1 MVALTEEIA
10 LLEFGAG
17 DILVGHGTIGG
28 IPTLTFSNTE
38 KKEVGSTFNNGTNTV
53 SDLDNPVVLTFTS
66 EKSID
71 VIIKGLE
78 KVRAI
83 MHNQKLEEDVKG

>member
-1 MVALTEEIA
+1 MITLTEEIA
-10 LLEFGAG
+10 LLEFGTG
-17 DILVGHGTIGG
+17 DILVGRGLVKGV
-28 IPTLTFSNTE
+28 PALTFSNTE
-38 KKEVGSTFNNGTNTV
+38 KKEVGSIFNDGTNTV
-53 SDLDNPVVLTFTS
+53 SDLDDPVVLTFTN

-83 MHNQKLEEDVKG
+83 MHNQKLEEDVNG

>member
-1 MVALTEEIA
+1 MVTLTEEIA
-10 LLEFGAG
+10 LLEFGTG
-17 DILVGHGTIGG
+17 DILVGHGLVKGV
-28 IPTLTFSNTE
+28 PALTFSNTE
-38 KKEVGSTFNNGTNTV
+38 KKEVGSAFNDGKNRIG
-53 SDLDNPVVLTFTS
+53 DLDNPVVLTFTN

>member
-1 MVALTEEIA
+1 MVTLTEEIA

-17 DILVGHGTIGG
+17 DILVGNGTIGG
-28 IPTLTFSNTE
+28 TPTLTFSNTE
-38 KKEVGSTFNNGTNTV
+38 KKEVGSTFSEGTNSV
-53 SDLDNPVVLTFTS
+53 FDLDTPVVLTFTN

-83 MHNQKLEEDVKG
+83 MHNQKLEEDVNG

>member
-1 MVALTEEIA
+1 M
-10 LLEFGAG
+10 
-17 DILVGHGTIGG
+17 
-28 IPTLTFSNTE
+28 
-38 KKEVGSTFNNGTNTV
+38 GSTFNDGTNTV
-53 SDLDNPVVLTFTS
+53 SDLDTPVVLTFTS

-71 VIIKGLE
+71 VIIKSLE

>member
-1 MVALTEEIA
+1 MITLSEEIA

-17 DILVGHGTIGG
+17 DILIGYGAIGG
-28 IPTLTFSNTE
+28 APALTFSNTE
-38 KKEVGSTFNNGTNTV
+38 KKEVGSTFNDGTNNV
-53 SDLDNPVVLTFTS
+53 FDLDTPVVLTFAN

-71 VIIKGLE
+71 VVIKGLE

>member
-1 MVALTEEIA
+1 MITLTEKIA

-17 DILVGHGTIGG
+17 DILVGYGKSGGT
-28 IPTLTFSNTE
+28 PTLTFSNTE
-38 KKEVGSTFNNGTNTV
+38 KKEVGSTFNDGTNNV
-53 SDLDNPVVLTFTS
+53 FDLDNPVVLTFTN

-71 VIIKGLE
+71 IIIKGLE

>member
-1 MVALTEEIA
+1 MVTLTETIA
-10 LLEFGAG
+10 LIEFGTG

-28 IPTLTFSNTE
+28 VPALTFSNTGA
-38 KKEVGSTFNNGTNTV
+38 KEIGSTFNDGTNNIH
-53 SDLDNPVVLTFTS
+53 DLDNPAVLTFTS

-78 KVRAI
+78 KVRTI
-83 MHNQKLEEDVKG
+83 MHNQKSKEDAKG

>member
-1 MVALTEEIA
+1 MVTLTEKIA
-10 LLEFGAG
+10 LLEFGTG
-17 DILVGHGTIGG
+17 DILVGNGTIGG
-28 IPTLTFSNTE
+28 TPTLTFSNTE
-38 KKEVGSTFNNGTNTV
+38 KKEVGSTFNDCTNIV
-53 SDLDNPVVLTFTS
+53 SDLDTPVVLTFTN

>member
-1 MVALTEEIA
+1 MVTLTEKITM
-10 LLEFGAG
+10 LEFGTG

-38 KKEVGSTFNNGTNTV
+38 KKEVGSAFNDGKNRIG
-53 SDLDNPVVLTFTS
+53 DLDNPVVLTFTN

-83 MHNQKLEEDVKG
+83 MHDQKLEEDVKG

>member
-1 MVALTEEIA
+1 MVTLTEKIA

-17 DILVGHGTIGG
+17 DILVGNGTIGG

-38 KKEVGSTFNNGTNTV
+38 KKEVGSTFNDGTNTV
-53 SDLDNPVVLTFTS
+53 RDLDNPVVLTFTN

>member
-1 MVALTEEIA
+1 MVTLTEKIA

-17 DILVGHGTIGG
+17 DILVGNGTIGG

-38 KKEVGSTFNNGTNTV
+38 KKEVGSTFNDEANTV

-78 KVRAI
+78 KVRVI
-83 MHNQKLEEDVKG
+83 MRNQKLEEDVKG

>member
-1 MVALTEEIA
+1 MVTLTEEIA

-17 DILVGHGTIGG
+17 DILVGNGTIGG
-28 IPTLTFSNTE
+28 TPTLTFSNTE
-38 KKEVGSTFNNGTNTV
+38 KKEVGSTFNDGTNTV

-83 MHNQKLEEDVKG
+83 MHNQKSEENVKG

>member
-1 MVALTEEIA
+1 MVTLTEEIA
-10 LLEFGAG
+10 LLEFGTG

-38 KKEVGSTFNNGTNTV
+38 KKEVGSTFNDGTNNV
-53 SDLDNPVVLTFTS
+53 FDLDNPVVLTFTN

>member
-1 MVALTEEIA
+1 MVTLTEKIA
-10 LLEFGAG
+10 LLEFGTG

-28 IPTLTFSNTE
+28 VPAITFSNTE
-38 KKEVGSTFNNGTNTV
+38 KKEIGSTFNDGTNNIG
-53 SDLDNPVVLTFTS
+53 DLDNPVVLTFTN

-78 KVRAI
+78 KVRTI
-83 MHNQKLEEDVKG
+83 MHNQKTKEDVKG

>member
-1 MVALTEEIA
+1 MVTLTEEIA
-10 LLEFGAG
+10 LLEFGTG
-17 DILVGHGTIGG
+17 DILVGYGAIGG
-28 IPTLTFSNTE
+28 APTLTFSNTE
-38 KKEVGSTFNNGTNTV
+38 KKEVGSTFNDGKNRIG
-53 SDLDNPVVLTFTS
+53 DLDAPVVLTFTN

-83 MHNQKLEEDVKG
+83 MHNQKSREDVKG